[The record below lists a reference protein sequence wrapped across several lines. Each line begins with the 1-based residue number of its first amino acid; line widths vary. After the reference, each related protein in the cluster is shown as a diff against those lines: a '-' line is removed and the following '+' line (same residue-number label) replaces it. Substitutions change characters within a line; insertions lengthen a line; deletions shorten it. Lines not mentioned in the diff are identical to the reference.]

1 MGVDRLLI
9 LVMEQAYTLFD
20 ENNTELLCCFQH
32 STVVLA
38 ASWGSNIFGSGACG
52 TEDVVNEWKLVAVS
66 KLAPVLCLCTMG
78 CH

>member
-20 ENNTELLCCFQH
+20 KNNTELLRCFQD

-38 ASWGSNIFGSGACG
+38 ASWGCDIFGSGACG
-52 TEDVVNEWKLVAVS
+52 TEDIINEWKLVAVLKS
-66 KLAPVLCLCTMG
+66 APVLCLCVMDR
-78 CH
+78 H